1 MRFFTILLLLLFF
14 NRSAITIDTK
24 ATQAIVYDYNTKEV
38 IFEKD
43 ADKLIYPASMT
54 KIMTVYAVFDRIKN
68 TSLSLNDK
76 CTISAKAYRMG
87 GSRMFLERNDKVS
100 IGDLLKGIIIQ
111 SGNDASIAIAECL
124 SGTENDFSKL
134 MNWYSEKLGLKNTN
148 FVNSSGWPD
157 DKHYSTVRD
166 LALLSE
172 AIIRDFPDLYYL
184 FKEKHFSY
192 NGIRQPNRNKLLSN
206 VDGADGLKTGYLKKS
221 GWGIAGTAIRD
232 NRRVIVVLNG
242 TNSSRLRLL
251 ESEKLI
257 NWAFRETQQITILK
271 KGQIIKEVDIWLGSK
286 PTINL
291 VIQDNVNII
300 LSYEQTK
307 TIKSII
313 EYKKPIEAP
322 FKAGEKLGNM
332 IIQIS
337 GKKDFQIPLVAEK
350 KVNQINP
357 FFKIFAAV
365 KYLIFGTSLD
375 E

>member
-1 MRFFTILLLLLFF
+1 MINAQFLR
-14 NRSAITIDTK
+14 
-24 ATQAIVYDYNTKEV
+24 
-38 IFEKD
+38 
-43 ADKLIYPASMT
+43 KLI
-54 KIMTVYAVFDRIKN
+54 VWVEVE
-68 TSLSLNDK
+68 L
-76 CTISAKAYRMG
+76 
-87 GSRMFLERNDKVS
+87 FLEINDKVS
-100 IGDLLKGIIIQ
+100 VGDLLRGIIIQ

-134 MNWYSEKLGLKNTN
+134 MNAYSEKLGLKNTN

-166 LALLSE
+166 LAILSD
-172 AIIRDFPDLYYL
+172 AIIRDFPDLYSF

-192 NGIRQPNRNKLLSN
+192 NGIRQSNRNKLLSN

-221 GWGIAGTAIRD
+221 GWGIAGSAIRA

-257 NWAFRETQQITILK
+257 NWAFRETQQKTILK
-271 KGQIIKEVDIWLGSK
+271 KGQIIKEADVWLGSK

-291 VIQDNVNII
+291 IIQDDVKTV

-322 FKAGEKLGNM
+322 FKAGEQLGNM
-332 IIQIS
+332 IIKIS
-337 GKKDFQIPLVAEK
+337 GKQDFQIPLIAEK

-357 FFKIFAAV
+357 FFKIFAVV

>member
-1 MRFFTILLLLLFF
+1 
-14 NRSAITIDTK
+14 
-24 ATQAIVYDYNTKEV
+24 
-38 IFEKD
+38 
-43 ADKLIYPASMT
+43 
-54 KIMTVYAVFDRIKN
+54 
-68 TSLSLNDK
+68 
-76 CTISAKAYRMG
+76 
-87 GSRMFLERNDKVS
+87 
-100 IGDLLKGIIIQ
+100 
-111 SGNDASIAIAECL
+111 
-124 SGTENDFSKL
+124 
-134 MNWYSEKLGLKNTN
+134 
-148 FVNSSGWPD
+148 
-157 DKHYSTVRD
+157 
-166 LALLSE
+166 
-172 AIIRDFPDLYYL
+172 
-184 FKEKHFSY
+184 
-192 NGIRQPNRNKLLSN
+192 LLSN
-206 VDGADGLKTGYLKKS
+206 VDGSDGLKTGYLKKS
-221 GWGIAGTAIRD
+221 GWGIAGSAIRE

-257 NWAFRETQQITILK
+257 NWAFRETQQKTIFK
-271 KGQIIKEVDIWLGSK
+271 KGQIIKEVDVWLGSK

-291 VIQDNVNII
+291 VIQGDVNTI

-332 IIQIS
+332 IIKIS

-357 FFKIFAAV
+357 FFKIFAVV